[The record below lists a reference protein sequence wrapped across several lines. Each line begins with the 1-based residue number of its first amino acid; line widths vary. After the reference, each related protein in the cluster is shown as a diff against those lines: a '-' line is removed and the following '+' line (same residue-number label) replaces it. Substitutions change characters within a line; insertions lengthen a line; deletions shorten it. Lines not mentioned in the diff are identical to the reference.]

1 MVAPCWKPSLG
12 HSDPIHLKS
21 TKYISIRTK
30 VHRSWYPALIPTAG
44 HQHWQAH
51 GISEANQMD
60 SIKPSFTRL
69 SVCFNALFT
78 RLSDCF
84 SALTLLTGRQEDK
97 KLSDQVLVLF
107 SVLHMVS
114 WSHCHPIIIYFINIE
129 KCFTYFRC
137 RLILVLQEKRPLNKC
152 CYYQVVHSTK

>member
-78 RLSDCF
+78 RLSDWF

-107 SVLHMVS
+107 SVWSKVQVTCIWSAKATATLSSSTSLTSRNVLHISGAGLS
-114 WSHCHPIIIYFINIE
+114 WFS
-129 KCFTYFRC
+129 KKKG
-137 RLILVLQEKRPLNKC
+137 L
-152 CYYQVVHSTK
+152 